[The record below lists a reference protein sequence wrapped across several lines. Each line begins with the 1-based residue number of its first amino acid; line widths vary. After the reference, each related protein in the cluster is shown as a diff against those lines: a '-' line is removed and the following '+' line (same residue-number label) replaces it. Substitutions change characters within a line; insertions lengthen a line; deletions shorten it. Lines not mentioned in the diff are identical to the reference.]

1 MDMENNT
8 YSKAN
13 KVCDE
18 TKDKSTEYTKRL
30 GFKIKEK
37 EKKHYQSCT
46 GFLKRIRSN
55 RGTFPNS
62 I

>member
-1 MDMENNT
+1 MKKALIDMENNT

-18 TKDKSTEYTKRL
+18 TKDKSTEYTKCL

-37 EKKHYQSCT
+37 EKNTTNHVLDS
-46 GFLKRIRSN
+46 
-55 RGTFPNS
+55 
-62 I
+62 

>member
-18 TKDKSTEYTKRL
+18 TKDKSTEYTKCL

-37 EKKHYQSCT
+37 EKNTANHALDS
-46 GFLKRIRSN
+46 
-55 RGTFPNS
+55 
-62 I
+62 